1 MGELGKRWSALQ
13 NMIMAMQ
20 DKCERA
26 AVEDNDI
33 MKQQRETLLWISKL
47 KDQGVQILH
56 QLQDGDLGDSLEKL
70 KLLQEN
76 NNNLR

>member
-1 MGELGKRWSALQ
+1 
-13 NMIMAMQ
+13 MAMQ
-20 DKCERA
+20 DKCERV

-33 MKQQRETLLWISKL
+33 MKQQTETLLWISKL

-76 NNNLR
+76 NNNLRY

>member
-1 MGELGKRWSALQ
+1 
-13 NMIMAMQ
+13 MAMQ
-20 DKCERA
+20 DKCERV

-33 MKQQRETLLWISKL
+33 MEQQRETLLWISKL

>member
-1 MGELGKRWSALQ
+1 
-13 NMIMAMQ
+13 MQ
-20 DKCERA
+20 DKCEKSGDHEIVGKIQDLR
-26 AVEDNDI
+26 V
-33 MKQQRETLLWISKL
+33 WIAKL
-47 KDQGVQILH
+47 KDQGDHIQH